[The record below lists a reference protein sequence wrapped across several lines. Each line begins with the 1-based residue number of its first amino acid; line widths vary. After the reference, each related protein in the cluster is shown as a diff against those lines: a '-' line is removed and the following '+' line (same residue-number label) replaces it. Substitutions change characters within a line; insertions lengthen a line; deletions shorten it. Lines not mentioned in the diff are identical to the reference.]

1 MQLVYLC
8 FVPRTVGVFMF
19 VVKNGVNLILRLW
32 IVASPDISLAVRA
45 DFIEDIF
52 EHVSLVNFHRIATG
66 NRFCIFGDQC
76 IAKAI
81 GGGTERKKRDRRVC
95 GEKPGRV
102 DLPVN

>member
-32 IVASPDISLAVRA
+32 IVASLDISLAVSA

-52 EHVSLVNFHRIATG
+52 EHVSLVNFHRIATR
-66 NRFCIFGDQC
+66 NWFCIFGDQC
-76 IAKAI
+76 IETGNLRGDEDEKTRPRSLRRKAI
-81 GGGTERKKRDRRVC
+81 
-95 GEKPGRV
+95 PS
-102 DLPVN
+102 

>member
-32 IVASPDISLAVRA
+32 IVASLDISLAVRA

-81 GGGTERKKRDRRVC
+81 GRGTESKKRPPSLRGKAR
-95 GEKPGRV
+95 PR
-102 DLPVN
+102 

>member
-8 FVPRTVGVFMF
+8 FVPGTVGVFMF
-19 VVKNGVNLILRLW
+19 VVKNGVNLIVRLW
-32 IVASPDISLAVRA
+32 IVASLDISLAVSA

-66 NRFCIFGDQC
+66 NWFCIFGDQC

-81 GGGTERKKRDRRVC
+81 GGGTESKKRERRVAGKSQAALIC
-95 GEKPGRV
+95 P
-102 DLPVN
+102 

>member
-1 MQLVYLC
+1 MQLVYSC

-32 IVASPDISLAVRA
+32 IVASLDISLAVRA

-66 NRFCIFGDQC
+66 NWFCIFGDQC
-76 IAKAI
+76 ILPRQST
-81 GGGTERKKRDRRVC
+81 GERKAKKETAEFAGKSQAALIC
-95 GEKPGRV
+95 P
-102 DLPVN
+102 

>member
-32 IVASPDISLAVRA
+32 IVASLDISLAVSA

-66 NRFCIFGDQC
+66 NWFCIFGDQC

-81 GGGTERKKRDRRVC
+81 EGERNAKKETAEFAGKSQAALIC
-95 GEKPGRV
+95 P
-102 DLPVN
+102 

>member
-19 VVKNGVNLILRLW
+19 VVKNGVNPILRLW
-32 IVASPDISLAVRA
+32 IVASLDISLAVSA

-66 NRFCIFGDQC
+66 NWFCIFGDQC
-76 IAKAI
+76 IAKAMA
-81 GGGTERKKRDRRVC
+81 GERKAKKETAEFAGKSQAALIC
-95 GEKPGRV
+95 P
-102 DLPVN
+102 

>member
-32 IVASPDISLAVRA
+32 IVASLDISLAVSA

-66 NRFCIFGDQC
+66 NWFCIFGDQC

-81 GGGTERKKRDRRVC
+81 GGGTERKKETAEFAGKSQAALIC
-95 GEKPGRV
+95 P
-102 DLPVN
+102 